1 MASVVRV
8 RHPER
13 SDDDLQ
19 RTLCGDTTMGS
30 VATNPHP
37 IAPAWVVQ
45 SYPTFKTV
53 RNGGWPDQSP
63 KTNAVIPKK
72 PSKASAGHNMR
83 RDSIPDA
90 A

>member
-1 MASVVRV
+1 VASVVRV

-19 RTLCGDTTMGS
+19 HTLCGDTTVGS

-45 SYPTFKTV
+45 SYPTFKQFVMVDGRTS
-53 RNGGWPDQSP
+53 RPRPTQ
-63 KTNAVIPKK
+63 
-72 PSKASAGHNMR
+72 
-83 RDSIPDA
+83 
-90 A
+90 